1 MAIADILFSVWGSA
15 DTKYLEA
22 QDDDRY
28 KRRAVGVYEQSGESQ
43 YTRKAAGISYGTGA
57 NFPANWEPRY
67 AIAGGVGAMP
77 DHREDYKVHKKPR
90 TPAVEIGD
98 EYYANPEDAPNGFV
112 VNGTIDTTQG
122 QGVHSLT
129 DVPVYAWGP
138 CQQTFSGT
146 FNNIDIFYKIADC
159 LGLAV
164 TEKDDDGDGGDDDDD
179 DGDNDGGHD
188 GPSCTPKPKKDDK

>member
-1 MAIADILFSVWGSA
+1 MKLTDRFLSSVWGSA

-28 KRRAVGVYEQSGESQ
+28 KRRAIGVYEKSGQSQ
-43 YTRKAAGISYGTGA
+43 YTQKAEGIQYGTGA

-77 DHREDYKVHKKPR
+77 DHSEDYKVRKKPR
-90 TPAVEIGD
+90 TAAVRIGS
-98 EYYANPEDAPNGFV
+98 EYYANPADAPNGFV
-112 VNGTIDTTQG
+112 VNGTIDTTQS

-138 CQQTFSGT
+138 CQETFSGT
-146 FNNIDIFYKIADC
+146 FNNIDIFYKIANC
-159 LGLAV
+159 LGLG
-164 TEKDDDGDGGDDDDD
+164 TDEDDT
-179 DGDNDGGHD
+179 
-188 GPSCTPKPKKDDK
+188 SCPTSGRRA